1 MSLQGNHGIRRTT
14 NLMDSEIRE
23 QRLRLV
29 VRHRWVN
36 DHVVTLVP
44 VDRSCNTML
53 VAQLKGIN
61 HSDDLVLRNTYLVQL
76 HDMVISRPTKLR
88 PVEAG

>member
-1 MSLQGNHGIRRTT
+1 
-14 NLMDSEIRE
+14 
-23 QRLRLV
+23 
-29 VRHRWVN
+29 
-36 DHVVTLVP
+36 
-44 VDRSCNTML
+44 ML

-76 HDMVISRPTKLR
+76 HDMVIGRPTKLR